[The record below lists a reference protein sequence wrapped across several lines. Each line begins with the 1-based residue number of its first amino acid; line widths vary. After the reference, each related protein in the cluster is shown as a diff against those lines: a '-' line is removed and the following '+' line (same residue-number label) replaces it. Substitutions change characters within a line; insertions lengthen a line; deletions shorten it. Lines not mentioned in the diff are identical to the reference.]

1 MRLVGLAVVLVLSV
15 TVAPLAAEAQP
26 TPAGLAMLLTG
37 PPATA
42 TPEYA
47 AFMKQLADLG
57 WIAIVVLYQDLAA
70 YPTGRMVNALTWSH
84 WGLGLVGFVGMVG
97 WLPATLS
104 GLANSLTAFV
114 KAISDWLTSKLA
126 K

>member
-57 WIAIVVLYQDLAA
+57 WIDGQNLAVDRRWADAPEKFIGLAA
-70 YPTGRMVNALTWSH
+70 DAVRAKPTVIC
-84 WGLGLVGFVGMVG
+84 GM
-97 WLPATLS
+97 
-104 GLANSLTAFV
+104 
-114 KAISDWLTSKLA
+114 
-126 K
+126 